1 MSEVE
6 FLCKLRD
13 AASMIVDACEEHLE
27 RIAPAETRELG
38 DFDMLVWEPKQP
50 QNGEPYEQ
58 ADHGKNKG
66 KEFEILQKKLQ
77 DNNGFWQ
84 TKTCKFW
91 AHMGDFSLIDRRK
104 K

>member
-1 MSEVE
+1 MSEID

-38 DFDMLVWEPKQP
+38 DFNMLKWVKKEGSS
-50 QNGEPYEQ
+50 NPYEQ
-58 ADHGKNKG
+58 ATHGDNKV

-77 DNNGFWQ
+77 DHNNFCQ
-84 TKTCKFW
+84 TKNYKFW
-91 AHMGDFSLIDRRK
+91 FHMGDLTVIDRRK